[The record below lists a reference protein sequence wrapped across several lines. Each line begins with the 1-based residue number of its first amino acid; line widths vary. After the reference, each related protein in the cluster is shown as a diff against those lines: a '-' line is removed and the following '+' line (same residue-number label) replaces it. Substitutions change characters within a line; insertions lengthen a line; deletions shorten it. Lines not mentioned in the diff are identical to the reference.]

1 MCDKTWFITYYK
13 TVFRPCFDVQYCF
26 MPNLAVH
33 VLMDQVLD
41 TYSPSIFMNIYRVL
55 YYIQISTLIVE
66 SYMYYGKGQ

>member
-1 MCDKTWFITYYK
+1 
-13 TVFRPCFDVQYCF
+13 

-33 VLMDQVLD
+33 ILMDQVLD